1 MKKSLLW
8 ITVLVLSVSII
19 ATFSLAGC
27 KEAAPVEEAAEEVAP
42 AVEEVA
48 PAEEE
53 EPAVVGEVT
62 ALEVWS
68 FVQPFLDHY
77 EKMAI
82 LWNEE
87 NPEKQIELDCTLL
100 EWGPMHDKLA
110 IVLQSGEGVPDIV
123 DVEIG
128 KWPNFMTGVVPFVDL
143 KEYAADYID
152 DIVESRLEIYS
163 KDGKVYGAPT
173 HVGATVMYYNV
184 ELLEQAGIDYT
195 TIVTWDDFED
205 ALRTYKEA
213 TGKYMTYPETY
224 GAYQF
229 TYLLTQQGMDLIDD
243 EGMPNL
249 DTPEALKA
257 VSLIQKWVK
266 EDIIGYIPTGNAD
279 TAEGK
284 AAVAAGD
291 IAALGYPLWYMSRFA
306 DEMANLAGKMAIAPL
321 PVLEVGQPRSV
332 GLGGTGTV
340 AYSEGEHADLA
351 AEFIVYAKLSP
362 EGNRYMWTDLGYD
375 PVNKSIWDESDLTH
389 DEGNKFVQYFV
400 NNPFDVLIEIQDEI
414 MFVKTMQ
421 NSGIINDYLSAN
433 TFNRIYVNLE
443 DPATVLTETQEDLMN
458 EAKPA
463 K

>member
-8 ITVLVLSVSII
+8 ITVLILSISII
-19 ATFSLAGC
+19 AVFSFTGC
-27 KEAAPVEEAAEEVAP
+27 KGAEVTEEEAPTVEEPATEEPAAEEPVKEA
-42 AVEEVA
+42 
-48 PAEEE
+48 
-53 EPAVVGEVT
+53 EVT
-62 ALEVWS
+62 TLEVWS
-68 FVQPFLDHY
+68 FVQPFLNHY
-77 EKMAI
+77 EKMAG

-87 NPEKQIELDCTLL
+87 NPDRQIELKPTLL

-123 DVEIG
+123 DIEIG
-128 KWPNFMTGVVPFVDL
+128 KWPNFMTGEVPFVDL
-143 KEYAADYID
+143 TPYAEDYID

-163 KDGKVYGAPT
+163 KNGKIYGAPT

-184 ELLEQAGIDYT
+184 DLIEPAGIDYT
-195 TIVTWDDFED
+195 TLVTWDDFED

-213 TGKYMTYPETY
+213 TGKYMTYAETY

-229 TYLLTQQGMDLIDD
+229 TYLLTQQGKDLIDE
-243 EGMPNL
+243 EGMPNI

-266 EDIIGYIPTGNAD
+266 EDIAGFIPTGNAD

-291 IAALGYPLWYMSRFA
+291 IAALGYPFWYMSRLV
-306 DEMANLAGKMAIAPL
+306 DEMPDLSGKIAIAPL
-321 PVLEVGQPRSV
+321 PVFEVGQPRSV

-340 AYSEGEHADLA
+340 AYANGEHADLA

-375 PVNKSIWDESDLTH
+375 PVNKSIWGERDLTH
-389 DEGNKFVQYFV
+389 DEGNKFIQYFI
-400 NNPFDVLIEIQDEI
+400 NNPFDALMEIEDEI
-414 MFVKTMQ
+414 MCVKTMQ

-443 DPATVLTETQEDLMN
+443 DPATVLAETQRDLMN

-463 K
+463 E

>member
-8 ITVLVLSVSII
+8 ITILVLSVSLIG
-19 ATFSLAGC
+19 TFPLAGC
-27 KEAAPVEEAAEEVAP
+27 KEAAPAEVVEEA
-42 AVEEVA
+42 VEEAA

-53 EPAVVGEVT
+53 EPAVEAKVT
-62 ALEVWS
+62 TLEVWS

-77 EKMAI
+77 EKMAV

-87 NPEKQIELDCTLL
+87 NPENKIELDCTLL

-128 KWPNFMTGVVPFVDL
+128 KWPNFMTGEVPFVDL
-143 KEYAADYID
+143 ADYAGDYID

-184 ELLEQAGIDYT
+184 ELLEPAGIDYT

-213 TGKYMTYPETY
+213 TGNYMTYPETY

-229 TYLLTQQGMDLIDD
+229 TYLLTQQGKDLIDD
-243 EGMPNL
+243 EGMPDFN
-249 DTPEALKA
+249 TPEALKA
-257 VSLIQKWVK
+257 VSLVQKWVK
-266 EDIIGYIPTGNAD
+266 EDIVGHIPTGNAD

-291 IAALGYPLWYMSRFA
+291 IAALGYPLWYMGRFA
-306 DEMANLAGKMAIAPL
+306 DEMANLAGKIAIAPL
-321 PVLEVGQPRSV
+321 PVFEVGQPRSV

-340 AYSEGEHADLA
+340 AYSEGENADLA

-362 EGNRYMWTDLGYD
+362 EGNRFMWTDLGYD
-375 PVNKSIWDESDLTH
+375 PVNKSIWDERDLTH
-389 DEGNKFVQYFV
+389 DEDLKFVQYFV
-400 NNPFDVLIEIQDEI
+400 NNPFDVLLEIQDEI

-433 TFNRIYVNLE
+433 TFNWLYFNLE
-443 DPATVLTETQEDLMN
+443 DPEKVLARTQEELMN
-458 EAKPA
+458 EARPA
-463 K
+463 N